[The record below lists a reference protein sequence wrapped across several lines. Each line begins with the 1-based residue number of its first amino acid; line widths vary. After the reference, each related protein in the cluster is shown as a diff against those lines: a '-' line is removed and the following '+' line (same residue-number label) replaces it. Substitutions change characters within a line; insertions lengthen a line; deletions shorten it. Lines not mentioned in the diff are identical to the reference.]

1 MLKTKWVF
9 VLKIFMEQ
17 LQIVSESPLSYC
29 KETLRIGDAT
39 RAQNFQFRYLQNGCR
54 TFVADA
60 FSQFYGALSIPC
72 ENMFSALFSR
82 RFGLFHDQMG
92 LGNYKN
98 SYRELRCW
106 AFRFSHL
113 VNKC

>member
-39 RAQNFQFRYLQNGCR
+39 RAQNF
-54 TFVADA
+54 
-60 FSQFYGALSIPC
+60 
-72 ENMFSALFSR
+72 
-82 RFGLFHDQMG
+82 
-92 LGNYKN
+92 
-98 SYRELRCW
+98 
-106 AFRFSHL
+106 
-113 VNKC
+113 